1 MSIVRLKN
9 LPGLKLTDLLRRKK
23 KTLEK
28 FINEFGI
35 TTYESLLSRCDRIG
49 VLPPPV
55 EDFEEIVTRP
65 VSSPMEGVVV
75 LKAPPVVN
83 EHTGKI
89 VSDGVNI
96 NLNPD
101 TGKKTRKKRV
111 DLDEARDFQTEIID
125 TEDLHSLDLNQTDIV

>member
-49 VLPPPV
+49 VVAPSL

-75 LKAPPVVN
+75 LRAPPVVN

-89 VSDGVNI
+89 VSDDVGV

-101 TGKKTRKKRV
+101 TGKKSRKKRTE
-111 DLDEARDFQTEIID
+111 LDEIRDPQIEVID
-125 TEDLHSLDLNQTDIV
+125 SDDLQPPELNQIDIG

>member
-35 TTYESLLSRCDRIG
+35 TTYESLLARCDRIG
-49 VLPPPV
+49 VVAPLL
-55 EDFEEIVTRP
+55 EEFEEIVTRP

-89 VSDGVNI
+89 VSDDVI
-96 NLNPD
+96 ISLNQD
-101 TGKKTRKKRV
+101 SGKKSRKKRIELEEMRDPQIEV
-111 DLDEARDFQTEIID
+111 TDNDDLQ
-125 TEDLHSLDLNQTDIV
+125 LQDLNQIDIG